1 MRVESWEE
9 VVVAWY
15 ERRIVLQAG
24 VLFVIEDALIH
35 EPQPHPAHSKSV
47 PPGGGSPHDRHL
59 NWTDS
64 GEHLCELLMCDF
76 CRDGVNDLIFT
87 WFESFMF
94 KQNDDLRSPT
104 WQQRRYLS
112 VFSSVPV
119 DQKDQALV
127 WLGCH
132 W

>member
-1 MRVESWEE
+1 
-9 VVVAWY
+9 
-15 ERRIVLQAG
+15 
-24 VLFVIEDALIH
+24 
-35 EPQPHPAHSKSV
+35 
-47 PPGGGSPHDRHL
+47 
-59 NWTDS
+59 
-64 GEHLCELLMCDF
+64 MCDF
-76 CRDGVNDLIFT
+76 SREGVKDLIFM

-94 KQNDDLRSPT
+94 KQNDDLWSPT

-127 WLGCH
+127 RLGCH